1 MIWHF
6 IDVQKGKEFRM
17 KYFNYD
23 DNAMWF
29 CEMVCQVIKAH
40 KIGEAYF
47 ICVFVVCVCVC
58 TELYV
63 ALPNKFGAISV

>member
-1 MIWHF
+1 
-6 IDVQKGKEFRM
+6 M

-29 CEMVCQVIKAH
+29 CEMVCRVIKAH

-47 ICVFVVCVCVC
+47 MCSVCVCECVC
-58 TELYV
+58 IQPSKLE
-63 ALPNKFGAISV
+63 AIPVENR